1 MRLLYVIPGLG
12 GGGGAE
18 RSLAAMAPVW
28 AEGHDVHIVTF
39 SDRTGLSSALR
50 DAGATLHE
58 LGAVSTPRLL
68 RSLVHIARTTRPDLI
83 HTTLFHAD
91 VAGRLTAA
99 ITGTVVSS
107 SLVNVNYGAAQ
118 RTTPGQSPHTLR
130 GARLVDAASAQVVSR
145 FHALSTHVAD
155 EMAPLLHVDRSLIDV
170 IPRGRDGA
178 ALGRRDSSR
187 RAAVRERLGLPADA
201 PVVGLA
207 ARHEWQKGVDRFVD
221 ALPALV
227 GTLPD
232 VHVIMAGRDG
242 ALSAE
247 IRRRLPEA
255 MPASQL
261 LDLGP
266 RDDVADLMCAAD
278 VWCVPSR
285 WEGLGSILVEAMALG
300 VPTVASDIAPIRE
313 LAGTPPWIRLVDSG
327 DPRELAAAL
336 ASAAGSPPPSDA
348 AGRAALGQERFAAG
362 FEARAIAE
370 RMVEFFER
378 AAQGP
383 RPGQRLASMRSA
395 KRVNR

>member
-39 SDRTGLSSALR
+39 SDRRGLSGALR

-178 ALGRRDSSR
+178 ALGRRNESR

-300 VPTVASDIAPIRE
+300 YRPSHPTSHRYASSPARRRGFAWWIPATRGSWLRRSPAPP
-313 LAGTPPWIRLVDSG
+313 A
-327 DPRELAAAL
+327 PRR
-336 ASAAGSPPPSDA
+336 
-348 AGRAALGQERFAAG
+348 RATRQG
-362 FEARAIAE
+362 
-370 RMVEFFER
+370 
-378 AAQGP
+378 GP
-383 RPGQRLASMRSA
+383 RSVRSA
-395 KRVNR
+395 SRPGSRRGRSPSAWSSSSNGRPRGRGRVSGWRR

>member
-39 SDRTGLSSALR
+39 SDRTGLSGALR

-178 ALGRRDSSR
+178 ALGRRNESR
-187 RAAVRERLGLPADA
+187 RAAVRERLGLPAGA

-232 VHVIMAGRDG
+232 VHVIIAGRDG

-266 RDDVADLMCAAD
+266 RAWWIPAT
-278 VWCVPSR
+278 R
-285 WEGLGSILVEAMALG
+285 GSWLRRS
-300 VPTVASDIAPIRE
+300 PAPP
-313 LAGTPPWIRLVDSG
+313 A
-327 DPRELAAAL
+327 PRR
-336 ASAAGSPPPSDA
+336 
-348 AGRAALGQERFAAG
+348 RATLQG
-362 FEARAIAE
+362 
-370 RMVEFFER
+370 
-378 AAQGP
+378 GP
-383 RPGQRLASMRSA
+383 RSVRSA
-395 KRVNR
+395 SRPGSRRGRSPSAWSSSSNGRPRGRGRVSGWRR